1 MDEQLNLG
9 QLKKYAGLFLA
20 RQKLKAK
27 EKEIQKRLD
36 DMAPVLINHLLD
48 HGIARLPLVGG
59 RTISM
64 STRIWSKY
72 LPDKT
77 IEDLIIAAKEDK
89 VYEKL
94 GGKESISAQSL
105 ASYLKELDEEN
116 KPLPKNLAKVIEPN
130 PVTNLVV
137 KNQ

>member
-77 IEDLIIAAKEDK
+77 AEDLITAAKEDK

-130 PVTNLVV
+130 PVTNLIV

>member
-77 IEDLIIAAKEDK
+77 IEDLITAAKEDM